1 MYIVIACMLS
11 GIAVGF
17 FFRKY
22 KIRFIHRFILTLI
35 WMLLFLLGLE
45 VGLND
50 MVVRQFA
57 SLGLEA
63 FMLATAGT
71 LGSVILSWLLW
82 RAVRTKPNSK

>member
-1 MYIVIACMLS
+1 MFIVIACMLS
-11 GIAVGF
+11 GITVGF

-22 KIRFIHRFILTLI
+22 KFRFIHQLILTLI

-50 MVVRQFA
+50 MVVKQFA
-57 SLGLEA
+57 SLGVEA
-63 FMLATAGT
+63 FLLATGGT

-82 RAVRTKPNSK
+82 RTIRIKPESK